1 MTVGSIFHCPSRLP
15 HHHPAFS
22 RSPFSFSRFSLS
34 LLPAGAEGKKPQCIQ
49 PIRDTHTAALSQ
61 PRTTGRRSASL
72 TTFPSRDY
80 VGSVAACGEYAI
92 LMQFTSNICLLM
104 RYRPPTSILLP
115 VTCINQNR
123 STVGG
128 WGWGMT
134 NIVDVY
140 YDVFFICK
148 KDKCPL
154 PPVPVG

>member
-1 MTVGSIFHCPSRLP
+1 MQFMILANDGWVNLP
-15 HHHPAFS
+15 LS
-22 RSPFSFSRFSLS
+22 QQTSPPPPGLQPLPILLFPFLSLS
-34 LLPAGAEGKKPQCIQ
+34 FARWRRRKKPQCIQ

-123 STVGG
+123 STVY
-128 WGWGMT
+128 
-134 NIVDVY
+134 I
-140 YDVFFICK
+140 
-148 KDKCPL
+148 
-154 PPVPVG
+154 